1 MKKIILITLA
11 IFYMAG
17 CAGKEINKA
26 GAIQMQKQD
35 AEKSWRELDHQ

>member
-1 MKKIILITLA
+1 MKKIILIILA

-17 CAGKEINKA
+17 CAGKDINKA

-35 AEKSWRELDHQ
+35 AQKAWMELDHQ

>member
-1 MKKIILITLA
+1 MKKIILIMLA
-11 IFYMAG
+11 VFFIAG

-35 AEKSWRELDHQ
+35 AKKAWMELDNQ